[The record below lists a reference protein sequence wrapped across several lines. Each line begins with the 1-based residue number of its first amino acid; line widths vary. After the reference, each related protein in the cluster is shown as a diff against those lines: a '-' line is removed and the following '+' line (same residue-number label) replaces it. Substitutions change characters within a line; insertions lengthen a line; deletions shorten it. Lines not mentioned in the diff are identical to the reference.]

1 MGNNKYFDELIA
13 SYLSNNLDTEEE
25 AFVLDWINSSEQ
37 NKQYF
42 EEVRTIWNLLSVSEA
57 AKAINVESEW
67 DQFKQVISTKEKE
80 LSHIEQLGN
89 DDEITEQ
96 VKPNRNGKIYKFFIS
111 TAIAA
116 SIVVVIALGWR
127 LTNNNNATIGE
138 SLAVKVDREKHSP
151 ASFVQYQYNAT
162 DEVKQLVLHDGS
174 EVQLYG
180 KSRVSFFKPFISNNR
195 DIRLVGRAHF
205 KVTKDKTKPF
215 TVFSGD
221 ISTTALGTQFTVSAI
236 EKDKNIIVR
245 LYEGKVVVKST
256 NNAKRKLKNV
266 YLLPGQ
272 ELVYDNKNLTAKV
285 RTFRKEDNPV
295 VKNNKREPI
304 LIDNPSVPKFGR
316 GSWYMFNNQPLEQ
329 VFNQLEGMFNVDIAY
344 TRKDISKIYF
354 IGTFNTSDSLDGI
367 LKQISVLNNLKVTKK
382 NNKFIITK

>member
-42 EEVRTIWNLLSVSEA
+42 EEVRTIWNLLSVNQA

-138 SLAVKVDREKHSP
+138 SLAVKVNSGKPSP
-151 ASFVQYQYNAT
+151 VPFVQYQYNTT

-354 IGTFNTSDSLDGI
+354 IGTFNTSDSLDDI

>member
-42 EEVRTIWNLLSVSEA
+42 EEVRTIWNLLSVNQA

-127 LTNNNNATIGE
+127 LTNNNATIGE

-151 ASFVQYQYNAT
+151 ASFVQYQYNTT
-162 DEVKQLVLHDGS
+162 DEVKQLVLRW
-174 EVQLYG
+174 V
-180 KSRVSFFKPFISNNR
+180 
-195 DIRLVGRAHF
+195 
-205 KVTKDKTKPF
+205 
-215 TVFSGD
+215 
-221 ISTTALGTQFTVSAI
+221 
-236 EKDKNIIVR
+236 
-245 LYEGKVVVKST
+245 
-256 NNAKRKLKNV
+256 
-266 YLLPGQ
+266 
-272 ELVYDNKNLTAKV
+272 
-285 RTFRKEDNPV
+285 
-295 VKNNKREPI
+295 
-304 LIDNPSVPKFGR
+304 
-316 GSWYMFNNQPLEQ
+316 
-329 VFNQLEGMFNVDIAY
+329 
-344 TRKDISKIYF
+344 
-354 IGTFNTSDSLDGI
+354 
-367 LKQISVLNNLKVTKK
+367 
-382 NNKFIITK
+382 

>member
-42 EEVRTIWNLLSVSEA
+42 EEVRTIWNLLSVNQA
-57 AKAINVESEW
+57 AKAINVDSEW

-80 LSHIEQLGN
+80 LSGN
-89 DDEITEQ
+89 KLRISDDEITEQ
-96 VKPNRNGKIYKFFIS
+96 IKPNRKAKIYKFFIS
-111 TAIAA
+111 TAVAA
-116 SIVVVIALGWR
+116 SIIVVIALGWR
-127 LTNNNNATIGE
+127 LANNNATIGE
-138 SLAVKVDREKHSP
+138 SLAVKVNREKHSP
-151 ASFVQYQYNAT
+151 ASFMQYQYNTT
-162 DEVKQLVLHDGS
+162 DEVKQLVLQDGS
-174 EVQLYG
+174 EVLLYG
-180 KSRVSFFKPFISNNR
+180 KSRISFFKPFISNNR
-195 DIRLVGRAHF
+195 NITLVGKADF
-205 KVTKDKTKPF
+205 KVAKDKAKPF

-221 ISTTALGTQFTVSAI
+221 ISTTALGTQFTVTAI
-236 EKDKNIIVR
+236 ERDKNIVVR
-245 LYEGKVVVKST
+245 LYEGKVVVKS
-256 NNAKRKLKNV
+256 ASSEKRNLKRNF

-295 VKNNKREPI
+295 VKNNKRESVP
-304 LIDNPSVPKFGR
+304 IDNPSVPKFGR

-329 VFNQLEGMFNVDIAY
+329 VFNQLESMFNVDIVY

-354 IGTFNTSDSLDGI
+354 IGTFNISESLDSI
-367 LKQISVLNNLKVTKK
+367 LKQISVLNNLKVTQK
-382 NNKFIITK
+382 NNKYIITK